1 MSGQPPQAL
10 LGPNRSGPGHG
21 TAQSGNA
28 SREGVEK
35 HRPGRKPRSSHEEE
49 NELET
54 EGHTDHK
61 GEGRERDWYSVRSLR
76 GLAGRAGQRSG
87 GPVPSPE
94 DVEADVALE
103 VNVGVINHRLTL
115 HLGGV
120 MRVTLAHL
128 APGEERSGG

>member
-1 MSGQPPQAL
+1 MSELGSLPLADTVHARAGPKRRELPWLGAL
-10 LGPNRSGPGHG
+10 GYNLHDHTYTQTTRR
-21 TAQSGNA
+21 
-28 SREGVEK
+28 REGKETGIVQ
-35 HRPGRKPRSSHEEE
+35 GHE
-49 NELET
+49 
-54 EGHTDHK
+54 G
-61 GEGRERDWYSVRSLR
+61 

-87 GPVPSPE
+87 GPAPSPE

-128 APGEERSGG
+128 APGEERAGG

>member
-1 MSGQPPQAL
+1 MGQHGREMLAGGCREAQA
-10 LGPNRSGPGHG
+10 
-21 TAQSGNA
+21 
-28 SREGVEK
+28 
-35 HRPGRKPRSSHEEE
+35 RKPRSSHEEE
-49 NELET
+49 NAELKRQRDT
-54 EGHTDHK
+54 QTTR
-61 GEGRERDWYSVRSLR
+61 GREGKETGIVQGHEG

-103 VNVGVINHRLTL
+103 VNAGVINHRLTL

-128 APGEERSGG
+128 APGEERASG